1 MLQPQTLEFLN
12 LLKSN
17 NSKEWFDQHR
27 KQYDAARS
35 DMIHLVEEVLAGLE
49 LADPAIAASQLKA
62 KSCLFRINRDVRF
75 SADKSPYKTN
85 FGAWLNAGGK
95 KSASAG
101 YYLNIEPGGSFVA
114 GGMYMPESA
123 VLAKIRQEIDYNVS
137 EFEGLLTSPSFK
149 KVFKDI
155 SREHSLVRPP
165 KGYEANN
172 PAIEYLKL
180 KSFTASHALPDNVL
194 TSPDLTKIVL
204 SSFAGLQPFIQFLNK
219 GLTESP

>member
-12 LLKSN
+12 RLKEN

-27 KQYDAARS
+27 KQYDSAKT
-35 DMIHLVEEVLAGLE
+35 DVVNLVQEVLVSLE
-49 LADPAIAASQLKA
+49 LHDPAIAASQLKA

-75 SADKSPYKTN
+75 SANKSPYKTN

-101 YYLNIEPGGSFVA
+101 YYLNIEPGRSFIA

-123 VLAKIRQEIDYNVS
+123 VLVKIREEIDYNLLD
-137 EFEGLLTSPSFK
+137 FEALLAKPSFQ

-155 SREHSLVRPP
+155 SRENTLIRPP
-165 KGYEANN
+165 KGYEADN
-172 PAIEYLKL
+172 PAIDYLKL
-180 KSFTASHALPDNVL
+180 KSFTASHQLTDGAL
-194 TSPDLTKIVL
+194 TSPDLAKIIV
-204 SSFAGLQPFIQFLNK
+204 SAFAGLQPLVEFLNK
-219 GLTESP
+219 GLVQAE